1 MSIDQ
6 LIAALVPVIVVF
18 FGWFLR
24 RMDRRNTSQHADAV
38 AQRTAQADY
47 VNKTL
52 ERIEDKV
59 EANGTLLNDHIMWHA
74 HNKNQEVLVK

>member
-1 MSIDQ
+1 MSVDQ
-6 LIAALVPVIVVF
+6 IIAALVPVIVVF
-18 FGWFLR
+18 FGWFLKR
-24 RMDRRNTSQHADAV
+24 IDRRNSSQHAE
-38 AQRTAQADY
+38 AQAHRTAQADY

-59 EANGTLLNDHIMWHA
+59 DANGAMLNDHIMWHA